1 MSHDGARELDS
12 DYVAMVI
19 LNEKRSRNFLMLP
32 TYLWLQCLFFFFFI
46 RDYTKYGAPFQPASI
61 MKATEEV
68 RITQSMRRFDKA
80 AFRMLSRWVLLKADD

>member
-32 TYLWLQCLFFFFFI
+32 TYLWLQCLFFFFFYQRLYKI
-46 RDYTKYGAPFQPASI
+46 WCALSTSI
-61 MKATEEV
+61 NHE
-68 RITQSMRRFDKA
+68 SN
-80 AFRMLSRWVLLKADD
+80 

>member
-32 TYLWLQCLFFFFFI
+32 TYLWLQCLFFI
-46 RDYTKYGAPFQPASI
+46 RDYAKYGAPFQPASI

-68 RITQSMRRFDKA
+68 RITQSMRRFDEA
-80 AFRMLSRWVLLKADD
+80 AFRVLFRWVLLEADD